1 MTLFPELKEDFTAEN
16 GVTYTWE
23 ENRWRTKS
31 FLTADG
37 SVVEVGPNPPP
48 NPSEGGLW
56 YDPRRSCSSSI
67 PTAMTMVAGCRVLP
81 LAPA

>member
-37 SVVEVGPNPPP
+37 SVVEVGPNP
-48 NPSEGGLW
+48 
-56 YDPRRSCSSSI
+56 
-67 PTAMTMVAGCRVLP
+67 AG
-81 LAPA
+81 